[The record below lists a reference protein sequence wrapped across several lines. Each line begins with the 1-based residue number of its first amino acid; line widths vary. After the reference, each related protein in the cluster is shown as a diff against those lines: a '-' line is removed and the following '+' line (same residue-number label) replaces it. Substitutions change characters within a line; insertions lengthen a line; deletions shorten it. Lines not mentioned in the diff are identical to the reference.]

1 MIPHLYRIE
10 CLTNLHVG
18 NGDVNYS
25 IIDNEVQRDAV
36 LTDTPIIHS
45 SGVKGALRQHFK
57 DDLVK
62 SKVDEIFGADGKDG
76 GETTPGVYKFFD
88 AFCLAR
94 PLRITST
101 VESGIA
107 YVPGVSFVGLQSY
120 LTFLHGVGI
129 TRWNIGKDP
138 FSPSNGDAPT
148 PGTNGKDKLF
158 VKGVPGQVWV
168 EGNKAVN
175 ANRLDQDLEATLTAL
190 VGPTYAL
197 APRLDDYALP
207 MIARNY
213 LETGISQNVWYE
225 EFVPH
230 SSIFYTVIMTPGKT
244 CDLDFSAVIQF
255 GGNASVGYGYC
266 HMEEVCHG

>member
-45 SGVKGALRQHFK
+45 SGVKGALRDHFK
-57 DDLVK
+57 KVPAVK
-62 SKVDEIFGADGKDG
+62 DRIDEIFGADGKDG
-76 GETTPGVYKFFD
+76 GETTPGAYKFFD

-101 VESGIA
+101 GRSSTA
-107 YVPGVSFVGLQSY
+107 YVPGVSLAGFRDY
-120 LTFLHGVGI
+120 LRFLNGVGI
-129 TRWNIGKDP
+129 TRWEIPGEDP
-138 FSPSNGDAPT
+138 FAAGANNPARAQMLVN
-148 PGTNGKDKLF
+148 
-158 VKGVPGQVWV
+158 GVPGQVWV
-168 EGNKAVN
+168 EGNKASNVN
-175 ANRLDQDLEATLTAL
+175 HLDTGLETALEAL
-190 VGPTYAL
+190 VGPVYAL
-197 APRLDDYALP
+197 APRLDDYPLP
-207 MIARNY
+207 MIARNV
-213 LETGISQNVWYE
+213 LNNGISKNVWYE

-230 SSIFYTVIMTPGKT
+230 SSIFYTVIMTPDT
-244 CDLDFSAVIQF
+244 ACDLTFPQIVQF

-266 HMEEVCHG
+266 RVKEV